1 MLGHRYYDPALAR
14 FLTRDPIGYEGGI
27 NLYAYCGNN
36 PIIGIDPDGTDW
48 FDNVNSFVCGYGSAL
63 SFGGT
68 DAIQHLMGTDSYIDR
83 KSGYYLAGEVGGTIH
98 QQLLFRGAGK
108 ALAARRAAQAT
119 AQVVKGTE
127 LGGSVTRSIRNI
139 NIIKAGSNCASCVV
153 ATDATLA
160 GRAASAIRMGVTTT
174 AKLEQFY
181 QKSFILMKDSGDIV
195 QRLQAAGPGARGIV
209 YGYRGVG
216 KVGHFFNVVN
226 DGGKILF
233 LDGQTGT
240 RAQLIGQ
247 GFKQFKMFFT
257 HVP

>member
-1 MLGHRYYDPALAR
+1 
-14 FLTRDPIGYEGGI
+14 
-27 NLYAYCGNN
+27 
-36 PIIGIDPDGTDW
+36 
-48 FDNVNSFVCGYGSAL
+48 
-63 SFGGT
+63 
-68 DAIQHLMGTDSYIDR
+68 
-83 KSGYYLAGEVGGTIH
+83 
-98 QQLLFRGAGK
+98 
-108 ALAARRAAQAT
+108 
-119 AQVVKGTE
+119 
-127 LGGSVTRSIRNI
+127 
-139 NIIKAGSNCASCVV
+139 
-153 ATDATLA
+153 
-160 GRAASAIRMGVTTT
+160 
-174 AKLEQFY
+174 
-181 QKSFILMKDSGDIV
+181 MKDSGDIV